1 MRYHPPTHKAES
13 ARWRRIR
20 QQLFGESVPGRVEVA
35 GAFGLSLATID
46 RYEAHGPPAWYPLA
60 LEGLAAR
67 KRKGQPRG

>member
-1 MRYHPPTHKAES
+1 MRPQNTAKTAEA

-20 QQLFGESVPGRVEVA
+20 HQVFGEPVPDRGA
-35 GAFGLSLATID
+35 IAAAFGVSIWTID